1 MKEVIRRS
9 RKKSHSNSSYLIRIE
24 TGLILSLSILLAVF
38 KMDLR
43 ADGESDFYVP
53 FTEEIV
59 QMEQAIQTKQQDYVP
74 PPPRPVVPIEVP
86 NSEIIED
93 EIIFMDSE
101 LNIGDFNEI
110 PILPPSPQNMD
121 NEEEEEEIFV
131 VVEQAPELIGG
142 LQYAQS
148 LVRYPQMAIEANIQG
163 RVVVQMV
170 IDKNGNVQQPRV
182 VRGIGGGCDEEAI
195 RVLKQVKFKPGM
207 QRGKPVSVQYT
218 IPIVFKIKE

>member
-1 MKEVIRRS
+1 MKALIRRN
-9 RKKSHSNSSYLIRIE
+9 RAKSNLNSTYILRIE
-24 TGLILSLSILLAVF
+24 TGLILSLSIILTVF
-38 KMDLR
+38 KMEIRPDT
-43 ADGESDFYVP
+43 ESDLYVP
-53 FTEEIV
+53 ISEEIV
-59 QMEQAIQTKQQDYVP
+59 QMEQAIQTKQQEYVP

-110 PILPPSPQNMD
+110 PILPPTPAGEGQ
-121 NEEEEEEIFV
+121 EAEEEEIFV

-148 LVRYPQMAIEANIQG
+148 LINYPDIALEANIQG
-163 RVVVQMV
+163 RVIVQMV

-182 VRGIGGGCDEEAI
+182 VRGIGGGCDEEAV

-218 IPIVFKIKE
+218 IPIVFKISD